1 VFPARPQPIDVVKAD
16 RHLLMEGT
24 LRKLANNKA
33 KDRYLLL
40 FNDQLLICKPKRLF
54 KDSYI
59 AQRIIP
65 TGRLLVNPHV
75 DPRAPGV
82 SAAATEMGRSRR
94 LT

>member
-1 VFPARPQPIDVVKAD
+1 MFPRCPPRPQPIDVVKAD

-33 KDRYLLL
+33 KDRYVLL

-75 DPRAPGV
+75 DPRTPQG
-82 SAAATEMGRSRR
+82 EGRVRR
-94 LT
+94 WH